1 MLVWRWRKDG
11 RDSGGFKMRAA
22 AAVQVERPSGRCGCQ
37 QLGEK
42 PESANIPR
50 HMLHR
55 SDHAEQAQEQRRLRA
70 EADQEGDRAQHR
82 NAEGVDQ
89 RMREPAPEK

>member
-22 AAVQVERPSGRCGCQ
+22 AAVQVERPSGRCGCL

-50 HMLHR
+50 HMHGTVQTMPNKRRNSVACAPKPTRKAIVR
-55 SDHAEQAQEQRRLRA
+55 STGMPKA
-70 EADQEGDRAQHR
+70 
-82 NAEGVDQ
+82 
-89 RMREPAPEK
+89 